1 VARPT
6 KLERE
11 LTEIRTSHAELVRWL
26 QASAERQERHH
37 RAVMRAMTTAIVQQS
52 EMLKQQGEML
62 KQQGEMLK
70 EIHTITARTLELTRD
85 LHLRVA
91 DGSQT
96 QH

>member
-1 VARPT
+1 MARQT

-11 LTEIRTSHAELVRWL
+11 LTDIRTSHAELVRWL

-62 KQQGEMLK
+62 K
-70 EIHTITARTLELTRD
+70 EIHAITARTLELTRD
-85 LHLRVA
+85 LHLRIA

>member
-1 VARPT
+1 MARQT

-37 RAVMRAMTTAIVQQS
+37 RGVMRAMTTAIVQQS

-62 KQQGEMLK
+62 K
-70 EIHTITARTLELTRD
+70 EIHAITARTLELTRD
-85 LHLRVA
+85 LHLRIA

>member
-1 VARPT
+1 MARQT

-11 LTEIRTSHAELVRWL
+11 LNEIRMSHAELVRWL

-62 KQQGEMLK
+62 K
-70 EIHTITARTLELTRD
+70 EIHAITARTLDLTRD
-85 LHLRVA
+85 LHLRIA

>member
-1 VARPT
+1 MKGITVARQT

-62 KQQGEMLK
+62 K
-70 EIHTITARTLELTRD
+70 EIHAITARTLELTRD
-85 LHLRVA
+85 LHLRIA

>member
-1 VARPT
+1 MKGIAVARQT

-62 KQQGEMLK
+62 K
-70 EIHTITARTLELTRD
+70 EIHAITARTLELTRD